1 MLIRLV
7 VLALSLAACA
17 STNRA
22 YGTDPVLPSSVT
34 ITLPGAPQEVESRV
48 FAALV
53 RDHWSVSERQSGII
67 TVGPYKP
74 AYDPG
79 VSLVMR
85 ATFVEAGA
93 DSSIVTVSGVVA
105 SDALMETMG
114 RRLAGAGG
122 ATYGRDTPIRQ
133 ATAGRGLKN
142 WQEVGRMAAT
152 IRASVP

>member
-1 MLIRLV
+1 MLIRSPF
-7 VLALSLAACA
+7 LALSLAACA

-22 YGTDPVLPSSVT
+22 YGTDPALPSTVT

-53 RDHWSVSERQSGII
+53 RDQWVVSERQSGII

-79 VSLVMR
+79 VSLVLR
-85 ATFVEAGA
+85 ATVVSAGA
-93 DSSIVTVSGVVA
+93 DSSLVTVSGVVA

-122 ATYGRDTPIRQ
+122 ATYGRDEPIRQ
-133 ATAGRGLKN
+133 ATAGRGARN
-142 WQEVGRMAAT
+142 WQELQRFAAT
-152 IRASVP
+152 VRGAT